1 MIVGDRI
8 SKIDAQI
15 NPNTAFSGFKIDIKM
30 GDARREGKDRLL
42 VDYIY
47 TLDYEKMGKI
57 VISGTVIE
65 ADEQKIPKLEET
77 WRKEKKLPNEYLEE
91 LLNIINFLGSA
102 HGTIIARVLNVRPPI
117 IPPKLSIGAVE
128 EKKAPPKK

>member
-8 SKIDAQI
+8 SRIDAQI
-15 NPNTAFSGFKIDIKM
+15 NPNVGFSGFKIDIKM

-57 VISGTVIE
+57 VIAGTVIE
-65 ADEQKIPKLEET
+65 ADEKKIPQLEEA
-77 WRKEKKLPNEYLEE
+77 WKRDKKLPNDYMEE
-91 LLNIINFLGSA
+91 LINIINFVGSA

-117 IPPKLSIGAVE
+117 IPPKLTIGSGE